1 MGSTSRVNS
10 TSGPNGELTYG
21 SGSWRGPR
29 WAMVGAG
36 AALIG
41 TCYGLAR
48 FAYGLF
54 APEFQAE
61 FAISSTIAGVIGS
74 GSYVGYC
81 IAIVASLLLT
91 PRWGPR
97 RVAVLAGVVAIVG
110 ITTVAVAPSASV
122 LAVGILV
129 AGSST
134 GIASP
139 PMAAAVTE
147 WVTHE
152 ARDRAQTVVNAGTG
166 LGVLVS
172 GPVALVLLADWRC
185 AWGAFAIIAALV
197 TGWVAL
203 TVPSSRSEQ
212 HPSEPDPGSGRAAEG
227 GPQSWLVP
235 GAARLIAAAFM
246 MGLSSIAVWTFG
258 RDLVESQPD
267 AGTTLSATVWI
278 VLGTSGVLGALGG
291 DLARRVGLTVC
302 WVAAMLIMGA
312 ATALLALAATS
323 TPLILLAAALFGAS
337 YIALTGFAL
346 IWSTRLYTDRASL
359 GVGLSFF
366 MIAGGQA
373 TGAPVV
379 GWLIEVTG
387 PTSLFCAW
395 AGLSLLGA
403 ALRPRPGGP
412 GPDRPTNVARGQ
424 T

>member
-1 MGSTSRVNS
+1 MVSMRCTNS
-10 TSGPNGELTYG
+10 TIEPSSGLDSP
-21 SGSWRGPR
+21 RGPR

-81 IAIVASLLLT
+81 IAIVGSLLLT

-97 RVAVLAGVVAIVG
+97 RVAVLAGVVATVG
-110 ITTVAVAPSASV
+110 IAAVAVAPSAPV

-172 GPVALVLLADWRC
+172 GPIALVLLAEWRW
-185 AWGAFAIIAALV
+185 AWGAFALIAALV

-203 TVPSSRSEQ
+203 TVPPSRSER
-212 HPSEPDPGSGRAAEG
+212 HHAGPALARGRAADPG
-227 GPQSWLVP
+227 VRDWLVP
-235 GAARLIAAAFM
+235 GAASLIAASFM

-258 RDLVESQPD
+258 RDVIESQAD
-267 AGTTLSATVWI
+267 ASTTVSAAVWI
-278 VLGTSGVLGALGG
+278 VLGAAGVLGALGG
-291 DLARRVGLTVC
+291 DLVRRAGLSVS
-302 WVAAMLIMGA
+302 WVAAMLTVGA
-312 ATALLALAATS
+312 ATALLALGAAS
-323 TPLILLAAALFGAS
+323 TPLVLLAAALFGAS

-346 IWSTRLYTDRASL
+346 IWSTRLYPDRASL

-366 MIAGGQA
+366 MIAAGQA
-373 TGAPVV
+373 IGAPTV

-403 ALRPRPGGP
+403 ALRPRQSAAATP
-412 GPDRPTNVARGQ
+412 
-424 T
+424 